1 MIRDLILRLRAIFK
15 RSDVD
20 CEIDEE
26 LRFHIE
32 RQTEAYEKAGHSHA
46 EAARRARLE
55 FGGIDQITEEYRDAL
70 GVRLLGESRRD
81 VRLAFRTLRAT
92 PVVTAVAIVSLA
104 LGIGA
109 NTAIFSIIDSLLLRS
124 LPVKDPA
131 RLVLVTDNA
140 PTHVRVWSYPI
151 WTQIHQRAELFERSA
166 AWSFTQF
173 NLVSGGETQF
183 IDGLWASGSFF
194 QTLGVPTVLG
204 RTFSDADDQLGAGP
218 EGPIAVISYSFWQGR
233 FGGVADVIGRRL
245 RLDDVPF
252 TIVGVTPADFFGPEV
267 GRSFDVIVPIGN
279 EPLMR
284 GHDSFLD
291 SSGITFL
298 TIIARLRPGQS
309 LDAATAALRAVQSH
323 IREATLGE
331 IGRFGNRQSIER
343 YLKSPF
349 VLTSGARGYS
359 GARDLRDRYE
369 RPLFTIMVVVVLL
382 LLIACMNIANLLVAR
397 AIARRHEL
405 SLRLALGASRATLVR
420 QLLTESV
427 VLYCI
432 GAAFGLALAAF
443 SSRVLVRLLS
453 TPGNTVFL
461 DVPID
466 GRVLAF
472 TVAMTVMTTLLFGTA
487 PAIRASRV
495 DPMDALKQH
504 GRMISGQA
512 LSRLAGWLIV
522 AQVALSLV
530 LVIAAGLFVRTFVS
544 LTKRPLGFE
553 PAQVLVVNVDAH
565 RVTNDSA
572 QRLLTYERTRDAVR
586 ALPDVSD
593 AALSLTTPIGSGQFT
608 PPMEISGVPDT
619 RGPVWGNLISPG
631 WFGTFGTPLI
641 AGRDLTDRDRPGAPR
656 VAVVN
661 EAFARK
667 FAGGAS
673 PIGRT
678 LTLYPRSTLSLGPI
692 EVVGVVG
699 DAVYGSLRE
708 PAPPT
713 FYMPLAQFDY
723 LTELGIRSINLSVRS
738 KTDSPILLTKS
749 ISTAVATVNPQL
761 ALTPRPL
768 VSQVNASLTQER
780 LIALLAGFFGVLAL
794 LLAGLGLYGVTSYAV
809 TRRRIEIGIRM
820 ALGAAPTGVVRLI
833 LGRVAILVGCGV
845 ALGAIAGL
853 WASRFVA
860 SLLYGLEPHDPL
872 TFIGA
877 ALTLGAIGAIAGWL
891 PAWRAS
897 RIDPAAVLRES

>member
-1 MIRDLILRLRAIFK
+1 
-15 RSDVD
+15 
-20 CEIDEE
+20 
-26 LRFHIE
+26 LRFD
-32 RQTEAYEKAGHSHA
+32 
-46 EAARRARLE
+46 RRGRVD
-55 FGGIDQITEEYRDAL
+55 FGGGQFLE
-70 GVRLLGESRRD
+70 ESRRD
-81 VRLAFRTLRAT
+81 LRLAFRTLRAT
-92 PVVTAVAIVSLA
+92 PVVTIVAIVSIA

-109 NTAIFSIIDSLLLRS
+109 NTAIFSIINSLLLRT
-124 LPVKDPA
+124 LPVKEPA
-131 RLVLVTDNA
+131 RLVLITDNA
-140 PTHVRVWSYPI
+140 PTHVRAWSYPI

-173 NLVSGGETQF
+173 NLASSGETQF
-183 IDGLWASGSFF
+183 IDGLWASGSLFE
-194 QTLGVPTVLG
+194 TLGVPTMLG
-204 RTFSDADDQLGAGP
+204 RTFSDAEDRPGGGP
-218 EGPIAVISYSFWQGR
+218 EGPVAVISYSFWQGR

-245 RLDDVPF
+245 RLDDVPC
-252 TIVGVTPADFFGPEV
+252 TIVGVMPADFSGPEV

-284 GHDSFLD
+284 GRDSFLD

-309 LDAATAALRAVQSH
+309 LDAATTALRAVQSH

-331 IGRFGNRQSIER
+331 IGRFGNRQSIDR

-349 VLTSGARGYS
+349 VLASGSRGYS
-359 GARDLRDRYE
+359 GARDLRGRYE
-369 RPLFTIMVVVVLL
+369 RPLFTIMIVVVLL

-397 AIARRHEL
+397 ATPRRHEL

-420 QLLTESV
+420 QLLTESA
-427 VLYCI
+427 VLYSV
-432 GAAFGLALAAF
+432 GAAFGLALAAV

-453 TPGNTVFL
+453 TPDNTVFL
-461 DVPID
+461 AVPLD
-466 GRVLAF
+466 GRVLSF
-472 TVAMTVMTTLLFGTA
+472 TLAITVMTTVLFGTA

-512 LSRLAGWLIV
+512 LGSVAAWLIV
-522 AQVALSLV
+522 AQVALSVV
-530 LVIAAGLFVRTFVS
+530 LVAAAGLFVRTFVS

-565 RVTNDSA
+565 RVTNEPT
-572 QRLLTYERTRDAVR
+572 QRLLTYERARDAVR
-586 ALPDVSD
+586 ALSDVSD
-593 AALSLTTPIGSGQFT
+593 AALSLTTPVGKGQFT
-608 PPMEISGVPDT
+608 PPVEISGVTDT

-631 WFGTFGTPLI
+631 WFVTFGTPLM

-673 PIGRT
+673 PIGRI
-678 LTLYPRSTLSLGPI
+678 LTLYPHSTMSLGPI

-713 FYMPLAQFDY
+713 FYMPLAQFDH
-723 LTELGIRSINLSVRS
+723 LTELGIRSINLIVRS
-738 KTDSPILLTKS
+738 KTDSPNLLSKS
-749 ISTAVATVNPQL
+749 ISAAVATVNPQL
-761 ALTPRPL
+761 AVTPRPL
-768 VSQVNASLTQER
+768 ASQISASLTQER
-780 LIALLAGFFGVLAL
+780 LIALLAGFFGALAL

-820 ALGAAPTGVVRLI
+820 ALGAAPIGVVRLI
-833 LGRVAILVGCGV
+833 LSRVALLVGSGV
-845 ALGAIAGL
+845 AIGAIAGL
-853 WASRFVA
+853 WASKFVA

-872 TFIGA
+872 TFIGGA
-877 ALTLGAIGAIAGWL
+877 ITLGAIGGVAGWL